1 MTRNTTNRNTMNIVL
16 NGKAV
21 EISEADSL
29 QGFFD
34 SLNGENPA
42 LSLPK
47 QFAVALNAQF
57 IPRGQYSSTTLQE
70 GDDLELLVPMQGG

>member
-1 MTRNTTNRNTMNIVL
+1 MHIVL

-21 EISEADSL
+21 EIPQPDNL
-29 QGFFD
+29 QDFFD
-34 SLNGENPA
+34 SLNRNDA
-42 LSLPK
+42 AIILPK

-57 IPRGQYSSTTLQE
+57 IPRSQYADTALQE